1 MPRGFMD
8 DLEGEVAGEEVHE
21 GGFGEDILSA
31 DLTRDDAVIQHPRC
45 LALADVK
52 HLIELFQGRFA
63 LFQHGSLSII
73 VVYRR
78 LTRVSPLTISILM
91 LSANLSFA

>member
-8 DLEGEVAGEEVHE
+8 NLEGEVADEEFHE
-21 GGFGEDILSA
+21 RTLGNDILAA

-52 HLIELFQGRFA
+52 HLIELFQGHFA

-78 LTRVSPLTISILM
+78 LTLVSPLTISILM
-91 LSANLSFA
+91 LSENLSFA

>member
-1 MPRGFMD
+1 MPRRLMD
-8 DLEGEVAGEEVHE
+8 NLECEVVGEELYE
-21 GGFGEDILSA
+21 CALGNDILAA
-31 DLTRDDAVIQHPRC
+31 DLTRDNAVIQHPRC

-52 HLIELFQGRFA
+52 HLIELLQGHFA

-91 LSANLSFA
+91 LSENLSFA